1 MHRRELLRA
10 AAAAAALTLLP
21 GDAHAA
27 WKRAAT
33 TSPLQPSTTLSATQR
48 ATLGALADAIIP
60 RTDTPSATDVGV
72 VAWIDVIVADYY
84 TNDDRALLMTG
95 LDAIDAMAVQAG
107 AQSFATL
114 SGAPLATVMNA
125 LDVPTDRSLPAVRGY
140 QRAKGLVIH
149 GYFTSERVQ
158 KDVLKNEIMP
168 GRFVGDAP
176 MPVRSGA
183 GRDE

>member
-10 AAAAAALTLLP
+10 AATAAALTLLP
-21 GDAHAA
+21 GEAHAA
-27 WKRAAT
+27 WMRAANT
-33 TSPLQPSTTLSATQR
+33 ASRQPATSLTAAQR

-60 RTDTPSATDVGV
+60 RTDTPSATEVGV
-72 VAWIDVIVADYY
+72 LAWIDVIVADYY
-84 TNDDRALLMTG
+84 TTDDRAVLMTG
-95 LDAIDAMAVQAG
+95 LDAIDAMAQQSAG
-107 AQSFATL
+107 APFTALT
-114 SGAPLATVMNA
+114 GAPLASVMSA
-125 LDVPTDRSLPAVRGY
+125 LDVPTDRTLPAVRGY

-176 MPVRSGA
+176 MPARNGA

>member
-10 AAAAAALTLLP
+10 AAAAAALSLLP
-21 GDAHAA
+21 GEA
-27 WKRAAT
+27 
-33 TSPLQPSTTLSATQR
+33 Q
-48 ATLGALADAIIP
+48 
-60 RTDTPSATDVGV
+60 
-72 VAWIDVIVADYY
+72 
-84 TNDDRALLMTG
+84 TG
-95 LDAIDAMAVQAG
+95 LDAIDAMARQGAG
-107 AQSFATL
+107 QPFSALT
-114 SGAPLATVMNA
+114 GAPLVTIMTA
-125 LDVPTDRSLPAVRGY
+125 LDVPSDRTLPAVRGY

-176 MPVRSGA
+176 MPARSGA